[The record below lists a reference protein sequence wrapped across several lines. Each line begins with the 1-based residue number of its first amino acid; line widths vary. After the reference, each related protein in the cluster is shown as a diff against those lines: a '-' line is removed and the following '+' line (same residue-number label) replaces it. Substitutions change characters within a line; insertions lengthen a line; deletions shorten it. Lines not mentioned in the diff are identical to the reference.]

1 MVINLDHTGVKQ
13 FTFINST
20 RFQSDSETFTGC
32 YWKEK
37 PFCFFLVLFDIYLP
51 TCSVH
56 NILYLTYFAIFNI
69 FFIQF
74 EVKKQKLKKQ
84 RKVNADQLCL
94 N

>member
-1 MVINLDHTGVKQ
+1 MTVKHLQGATGKRNL
-13 FTFINST
+13 
-20 RFQSDSETFTGC
+20 
-32 YWKEK
+32 
-37 PFCFFLVLFDIYLP
+37 FLVLFDIYLP

-69 FFIQF
+69 FFSQF

-84 RKVNADQLCL
+84 RKVNGDQLCL

>member
-1 MVINLDHTGVKQ
+1 MTVKHLQGATGKRNLFV
-13 FTFINST
+13 
-20 RFQSDSETFTGC
+20 
-32 YWKEK
+32 
-37 PFCFFLVLFDIYLP
+37 FFLVLFDIYLP

-84 RKVNADQLCL
+84 RKVNGDQLCL